1 MLPTAGDM
9 TAVTVLYASRES
21 EATTPAKSEVRKL
34 CLGRGAAAR
43 LRAACGRRIATAMP
57 GVRSRL
63 PELPTA
69 LRLEDCSRRQISA
82 PLFCSVVQRSRMPRQ
97 L

>member
-1 MLPTAGDM
+1 MLPTAGDT
-9 TAVTVLYASRES
+9 TAATVLYASRES
-21 EATTPAKSEVRKL
+21 EATTLAKSEVRKL
-34 CLGRGAAAR
+34 CRGPNAAVR
-43 LRAACGRRIATAMP
+43 LRAAYDHRIAIAKR
-57 GVRSRL
+57 GVRSQL

-69 LRLEDCSRRQISA
+69 LQLEDCSRRQKSA